1 MSIAKNFIYNS
12 AITLSSYIVGFIVF
26 PYISRVLGVDSLGIV
41 GFVDNVINYFI
52 MFAMFGVETVG
63 IREIAAC
70 RNDKERCS
78 KVFFNL
84 FTFVITSISIIACIY
99 LIAIFIFP
107 QLSRYNTFF
116 LIGIAKLLFTPLLFE
131 WLFIGNQ
138 DFRYIS
144 IRTIFVKILY
154 LISIFIFV
162 REKDDVDIYF
172 LLTSISVI
180 INSAINIFA
189 SRRYISWKCFS
200 FKVGKYLP
208 QIFKLGVFT
217 FIISLYSTFNYVY
230 LGVVSSEKQVGLY
243 FTAIKLYTVIMGFF
257 RAFTAVVLPKMSEL
271 VANKDYQNFQRII
284 DKSLSALFTFSI
296 PTIIITSMLASFII
310 KIIAGEGYEDAALP
324 MMIIM
329 PILIIAGLNQI
340 NGVQIFMPLHK
351 DNVLLV
357 TASFAAAVGILCN
370 IYLDAKYGA
379 IGAACTILFSETV
392 GCIGGLIYITKKKIY
407 RFPFKTLLL
416 HLLMATPCFA
426 IMWIVDKFIE
436 NFYYKNI
443 SFGVL
448 CLIYFSIS
456 NIFLLKNEII
466 LNLMS
471 KFKNKVVIWK

>member
-52 MFAMFGVETVG
+52 MFAMLGVQTVG
-63 IREIAAC
+63 IREIASC
-70 RNDKERCS
+70 HGNRELCS
-78 KVFFNL
+78 RAFFNL
-84 FTFVITSISIIACIY
+84 FSFIIVSIFFVSSIY
-99 LIAIFIFP
+99 LAAVFFVP
-107 QLSRYNTFF
+107 QLSRYNHFF
-116 LIGIAKLLFTPLLFE
+116 LIGLAKLLFTPLLFE
-131 WLFIGNQ
+131 WLFVGNQ

-144 IRTIFVKILY
+144 IRTILVKIVY
-154 LISIFIFV
+154 LILIFIFV
-162 REKDDVDIYF
+162 RGKEDVDIYF
-172 LLTSISVI
+172 LLTSVSVI
-180 INSAINIFA
+180 INSAINIYA
-189 SRRYISWKCFS
+189 SRRYISWKYFS
-200 FKVGKYLP
+200 FKLGTYLP
-208 QIFKLGVFT
+208 QIFKLGIFT

-271 VANKDYQNFQRII
+271 VANNDYQNFQRII

-296 PTIIITSMLASFII
+296 PTIVMTSMLSSFII

-324 MMIIM
+324 MMIVM

-340 NGVQIFMPLHK
+340 NGVQIFIPLHK

-357 TASFAAAVGILCN
+357 TASFAAVVGILCN
-370 IYLDAKYGA
+370 VYLDAKYGA

-407 RFPFKTLLL
+407 RFPFKSLLL
-416 HLLMATPCFA
+416 HLLMAAPCFV
-426 IMWIVDKFIE
+426 IMWIVGEFIE

-456 NIFLLKNEII
+456 NVFFLKNEFI

-471 KFKNKVVIWK
+471 KFKNKLVI